1 MLRFGMA
8 DAAEATTP
16 AWVLVVL
23 FALWFAFTG
32 VREWFAYRRETD
44 RDRHE
49 SELRRRLGAC
59 RTALEACEIQRDAHR
74 KVTEGQRVTIAALQH
89 ELGNYRK
96 LMPPDMRLTRVL
108 VGDGE
113 PEGE

>member
-1 MLRFGMA
+1 MA
-8 DAAEATTP
+8 DAANATTP

-23 FALWFAFTG
+23 FALWFTFTG

-74 KVTEGQRVTIAALQH
+74 RESAGRGVTIAALQH
-89 ELGNYRK
+89 ELAGYRR
-96 LMPPDMRLTRVL
+96 LMPPDLRLTRVL
-108 VGDGE
+108 APEPGE
-113 PEGE
+113 E